1 MNKRE
6 NELFFVKMAK
16 TETFKKSAKFAEIAF
31 EIGVVAHVILVS
43 GQVLLVLTLGHR
55 TRA

>member
-16 TETFKKSAKFAEIAF
+16 TETFKKSAKYAEIAF

-43 GQVLLVLTLGHR
+43 GQVLLVLTFGLR
-55 TRA
+55 TWA

>member
-16 TETFKKSAKFAEIAF
+16 TETFKKSAKYAEIA
-31 EIGVVAHVILVS
+31 EI
-43 GQVLLVLTLGHR
+43 
-55 TRA
+55 